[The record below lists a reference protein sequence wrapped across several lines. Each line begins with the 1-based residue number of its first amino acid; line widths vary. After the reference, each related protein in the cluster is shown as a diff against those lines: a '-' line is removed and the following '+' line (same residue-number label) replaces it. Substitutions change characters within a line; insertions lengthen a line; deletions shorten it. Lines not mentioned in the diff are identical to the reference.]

1 MPHAAKR
8 GLLKEGEIQ
17 EGFAPMRITTIAIG
31 SALAACLAA
40 PTVGMAQTSR
50 SFARCDA
57 LAGQRGIAE
66 FERRSTESAS
76 PYRQFMVR
84 CLAGQIPGTTTGVA
98 DQPMTRAATRIASKW
113 DACDAL
119 AGQRGVAE
127 FERRSTESA
136 SPYRQFMVRCLA
148 GRVR

>member
-1 MPHAAKR
+1 
-8 GLLKEGEIQ
+8 
-17 EGFAPMRITTIAIG
+17 MRMTTIAIG
-31 SALAACLAA
+31 GALAAFLAA

-50 SFARCDA
+50 TFAH
-57 LAGQRGIAE
+57 
-66 FERRSTESAS
+66 
-76 PYRQFMVR
+76 
-84 CLAGQIPGTTTGVA
+84 
-98 DQPMTRAATRIASKW
+98 
-113 DACDAL
+113 CDAL